1 MIETKALHNTLSFYS
16 SQNNNNS
23 KVSEFQISPSFSTL
37 LYYSGVNFRC
47 IPEMPAPRVG
57 QKAFQYHTMPRAA
70 HAFDFPETKTTHIIE
85 FKVFSPKFSP
95 KNQIADALEQCLQY
109 KLIDPPENQS
119 LFSAFIFKDDGSLLY
134 ATRPRSLEDATQ
146 LMNGIRADEITL
158 QEEDDNCSPS
168 LI

>member
-1 MIETKALHNTLSFYS
+1 M
-16 SQNNNNS
+16 
-23 KVSEFQISPSFSTL
+23 
-37 LYYSGVNFRC
+37 
-47 IPEMPAPRVG
+47 
-57 QKAFQYHTMPRAA
+57 
-70 HAFDFPETKTTHIIE
+70 
-85 FKVFSPKFSP
+85 
-95 KNQIADALEQCLQY
+95 EQFLQY

-158 QEEDDNCSPS
+158 QEEDDNCSPI